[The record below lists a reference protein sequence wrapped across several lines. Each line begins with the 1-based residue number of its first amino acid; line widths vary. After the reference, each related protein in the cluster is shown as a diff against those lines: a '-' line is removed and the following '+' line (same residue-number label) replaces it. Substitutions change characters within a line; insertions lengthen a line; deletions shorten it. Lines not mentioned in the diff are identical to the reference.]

1 MSNEQ
6 SKSGGTSPWVI
17 LGVLAVVAV
26 TVYTIASGGQ
36 IKKLG
41 IFGVEVEF
49 EQREDAPVPVES
61 EAVPA
66 GTTAMPLMTGGSQ
79 WTPMDLNS
87 DGLADIQFWDSDRTG
102 DGVIDYRAF
111 DTNFNGRA
119 DQHVY
124 FDVSQPGGAIFGFDP
139 RETGI
144 VEGWGWDTDADTR
157 TDTWAW
163 DLNRNGLFDQ
173 WAWDRNRDGAID
185 LYGYDKNEDG
195 QMEEYRE
202 Q

>member
-6 SKSGGTSPWVI
+6 SKSGAISPWVV
-17 LGVLAVVAV
+17 LGVLALAAVA
-26 TVYTIASGGQ
+26 VYTIASGGQ

-41 IFGVEVEF
+41 IFGLEVEF

-61 EAVPA
+61 EAVPTA
-66 GTTAMPLMTGGSQ
+66 APIPAALTTSQ
-79 WTPMDLNS
+79 WMPMDLNG
-87 DGLADIQFWDSDRTG
+87 DGVTDVQFWDSDRNG
-102 DGVIDYRAF
+102 DGIADYRAF
-111 DTNFNGRA
+111 DTNRNGIT
-119 DQHVY
+119 DQYVY
-124 FDVSQPGGAIFGFDP
+124 FDATQPGGAIFGFDP
-139 RETGI
+139 RETG
-144 VEGWGWDTDADTR
+144 VMESWGWDTDADTR

-163 DLNRNGLFDQ
+163 DQNRNSLFDQ

-185 LYGYDKNEDG
+185 LYGYDANEDG

>member
-26 TVYTIASGGQ
+26 AIYTIASGGQ

-61 EAVPA
+61 EAVP
-66 GTTAMPLMTGGSQ
+66 TAAPTPLMTGNQ
-79 WTPMDLNS
+79 WTPLDLTG
-87 DGLADIQFWDSDRTG
+87 DGLADVQFWESDRNG
-102 DGVIDYRAF
+102 DGIIDFRAF
-111 DTNFNGRA
+111 DTNFNGRI
-119 DQHVY
+119 DQYVY
-124 FDVSQPGGAIFGFDP
+124 IDPNQPGGAIYGFDP
-139 RETGI
+139 RETGV
-144 VEGWGWDTDADTR
+144 VESWGWDTDMDTR

-163 DLNRNGLFDQ
+163 DISRNGLFDQ
-173 WAWDRNRDGAID
+173 WGWDRNRDGSID
-185 LYGYDKNEDG
+185 LYGYDNNEDG
-195 QMEEYRE
+195 LMEEYQE

>member
-1 MSNEQ
+1 M
-6 SKSGGTSPWVI
+6 
-17 LGVLAVVAV
+17 LGVLVLAAVA
-26 TVYTIASGGQ
+26 VYTIANGGQ

-41 IFGVEVEF
+41 IFGLEVEF
-49 EQREDAPVPVES
+49 EQRQDAPVPVNS
-61 EAVPA
+61 EAVP
-66 GTTAMPLMTGGSQ
+66 TAAPAPLISVGG
-79 WTPMDLNS
+79 WLPMDLNS
-87 DGLADIQFWDSDRTG
+87 DGRADTQFWDSDRNG
-102 DGVIDYRAF
+102 DGIPDYRAY

-124 FDVSQPGGAIFGFDP
+124 FDASQPGGAIYGFDP
-139 RETGI
+139 GETG
-144 VEGWGWDTDADTR
+144 VAESWGWDTDADTR

-163 DLNRNGLFDQ
+163 DRNRNGFFDQ

-185 LYGYDKNEDG
+185 LYGVDANEDG

>member
-6 SKSGGTSPWVI
+6 SKSGGSNPWVV
-17 LGVLAVVAV
+17 LGVLALAAVA
-26 TVYTIASGGQ
+26 VYTIVSGGQ

-41 IFGVEVEF
+41 IFGLEVEF
-49 EQREDAPVPVES
+49 EQREDAPLPVNS
-61 EAVPA
+61 EAVPTPA
-66 GTTAMPLMTGGSQ
+66 PISAASITSQ
-79 WTPMDLNS
+79 WLPMDFN
-87 DGLADIQFWDSDRTG
+87 G
-102 DGVIDYRAF
+102 DGVSDTQFWESDNNGDGIIDYRAY
-111 DTNFNGRA
+111 DTNFNGRV

-124 FDVSQPGGAIFGFDP
+124 IDASQPGGAIYGFDQ
-139 RETGI
+139 RETGV

-163 DLNRNGLFDQ
+163 DSNSNGFFDQ

-185 LYGYDKNEDG
+185 LYGTDANEDG
-195 QMEEYRE
+195 LMEEYRE

>member
-26 TVYTIASGGQ
+26 TVYTIAGGGQ

-49 EQREDAPVPVES
+49 EQREDAPVPVDF
-61 EAVPA
+61 EAVP
-66 GTTAMPLMTGGSQ
+66 TAAPTPLMAGNQ
-79 WTPMDLNS
+79 WTPLDFTG
-87 DGLADIQFWDSDRTG
+87 DGLADVQFWESDRNG
-102 DGVIDYRAF
+102 DGIIDFRAF
-111 DTNFNGRA
+111 DTDFNGRI
-119 DQHVY
+119 DQYVY
-124 FDVSQPGGAIFGFDP
+124 IDPSQPGGAIYGFDP
-139 RETGI
+139 RETG
-144 VEGWGWDTDADTR
+144 VVDSWGWDTDKDTR
-157 TDTWAW
+157 TDIWAW
-163 DLNRNGLFDQ
+163 DLNRNTLFDQ
-173 WAWDRNRDGAID
+173 WAWDRNRDGTID
-185 LYGYDKNEDG
+185 LYGYDNNEDG

>member
-6 SKSGGTSPWVI
+6 PKSGGTSPWIV
-17 LGVLAVVAV
+17 LGVLALAAIA
-26 TVYTIASGGQ
+26 VYTVASGGQ

-41 IFGVEVEF
+41 IFGLEVEF
-49 EQREDAPVPVES
+49 EQRVDAPVPVNP
-61 EAVPA
+61 EAVPTPVPVSA
-66 GTTAMPLMTGGSQ
+66 ALLNSQ
-79 WTPMDLNS
+79 WLPMDLN
-87 DGLADIQFWDSDRTG
+87 G
-102 DGVIDYRAF
+102 DGVSDTQFWESDNNGDGIIDYRAY

-124 FDVSQPGGAIFGFDP
+124 IDPNQPGGAIYGFDQ

-144 VEGWGWDTDADTR
+144 VESWGWDTDTDTR

-163 DLNRNGLFDQ
+163 DQNGNGFFDQ

-185 LYGYDKNEDG
+185 LTGVDANEDG